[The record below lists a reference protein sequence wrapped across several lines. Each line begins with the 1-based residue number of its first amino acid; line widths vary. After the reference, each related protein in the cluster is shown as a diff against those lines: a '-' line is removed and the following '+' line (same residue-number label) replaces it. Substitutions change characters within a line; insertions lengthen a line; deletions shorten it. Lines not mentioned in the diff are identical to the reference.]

1 MKRERDIDILR
12 SIGIIVMI
20 IDHIGIGGGSIN
32 GATHFICPCFS
43 LCLAISFP
51 KKNAGIA

>member
-20 IDHIGIGGGSIN
+20 IDHIGIGGG
-32 GATHFICPCFS
+32 
-43 LCLAISFP
+43 L
-51 KKNAGIA
+51 